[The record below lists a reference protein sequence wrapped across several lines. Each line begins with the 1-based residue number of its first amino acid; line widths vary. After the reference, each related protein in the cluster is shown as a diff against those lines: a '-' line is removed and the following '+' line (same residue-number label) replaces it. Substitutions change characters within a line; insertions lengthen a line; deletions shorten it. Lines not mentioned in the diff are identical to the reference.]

1 MRCSVLL
8 LALLGAAPARAQ
20 ECDDA
25 ALTRAAVE
33 AVVSGERDLTRLA
46 RAAGS
51 DLPHVRGLELD
62 DADDAAVSRF
72 LASLRERD
80 GAPIACGEASSE
92 GRRLVLAGARAGGL
106 AIDGAIARV
115 RLADGWTDP
124 HLYVRDARGQTRVA
138 PVVGGVAEL
147 PSDLEPPLIA
157 QVVATGPGG
166 PRPVAER
173 TVGPPPTRVVIPSD
187 APLPERL
194 TRVRERAGVSP
205 LRPNRLLTRVA
216 VRHAQEVCRT
226 GRVAHIGADGDPVE
240 RLAREGIRARH
251 VGETVARSGD
261 VDGAWAATLH
271 SPSHR
276 AALVDRR
283 MTDVG
288 VGVAE
293 DRCVVVI
300 VAAWPRAVPWTGR

>member
-8 LALLGAAPARAQ
+8 LTLLAAAPARAQ

-25 ALTRAAVE
+25 ALTRAAAE

-62 DADDAAVSRF
+62 DANDARVARF
-72 LASLRERD
+72 LASLRSRG

-92 GRRLVLAGARAGGL
+92 GRRLVLAGARAGQL
-106 AIDGAIARV
+106 AIEDGVARI
-115 RLADGWTDP
+115 RLAEGWRDP
-124 HLYVRDARGQTRVA
+124 QLYVRDLRGRTRVA
-138 PVVGGVAEL
+138 PFVRGVAEL
-147 PSDLEPPLIA
+147 PPDLEPPLVA
-157 QVVATGPGG
+157 QVVATGPDG

-173 TVGPPPTRVVIPSD
+173 TIGEPPARVVIASD

-194 TRVRERAGVSP
+194 ARVRAREDAGP
-205 LRPNRLLTRVA
+205 LRPNRLLERVA
-216 VRHAQEVCRT
+216 ARHAQEVCRT
-226 GRVAHIGADGDPVE
+226 GRVAHTGEEGDPVE

-251 VGETVARSGD
+251 VGETVARSAD
-261 VDGAWAATLH
+261 VDGAWRATLR

-276 AALVDRR
+276 TALVDRR

-288 VGVAE
+288 FGVA
-293 DRCVVVI
+293 DGRCVVVI
-300 VAAWPRAVPWTGR
+300 VAAWPRAVPWSGR